1 MQDKIKELLES
12 LAGSNM
18 KVTITFEP
26 AAGLTAEQVEEA
38 RKKGRQGQD
47 IYFYNADL
55 TL

>member
-18 KVTITFEP
+18 KVTVTIEP
-26 AAGLTAEQVEEA
+26 VAGLTAEQVEKA
-38 RKKGRQGQD
+38 RQAGREGTD
-47 IYFYNADL
+47 IYFGQPDS